1 MILDNLYR
9 FPRLSADELLTAKRN
24 ITVTTKRISDYPLHW
39 HDFFEIE
46 MITDGEGL
54 HILNGKKYPLS
65 QGCAYLIKPTDFH
78 EVISEGGVEIL
89 NVSFRENMLGEGSLM
104 SITHFENENIHFFA
118 PEICESVML
127 TAQLLENEA
136 RRGGEYQK
144 QLLEY
149 LLHFF
154 IDLSRE
160 RLSPEKLTGI
170 QRALVYLELHFREQ
184 PHLSDVAR
192 EAGFSPTYFSELFKE
207 VTGETYIE
215 KLNSL
220 RLEYAC
226 TLLSN
231 NCSVSY
237 ACFESGFGSMSN
249 FFTAFKKRYGVS
261 PKEYIKAPRS

>member
-1 MILDNLYR
+1 LENMYR
-9 FPRLSADELLTAKRN
+9 FPRLTADELLTEQRD
-24 ITVTTKRISDYPLHW
+24 ITVTTKRIKNYPLHW

-46 MITDGEGL
+46 MITDGEGV
-54 HILNGKKYPLS
+54 HIMNGKKYPIS
-65 QGCAYLIKPTDFH
+65 RGCAYLIKPTDFH
-78 EVISEGGVEIL
+78 EIISEKDVEIL
-89 NVSFRENMLGEGSLM
+89 NVSFREHMMNEASLL
-104 SITHFENENIHFFA
+104 SVAHSENENVHRFND
-118 PEICESVML
+118 EIFESVML
-127 TAQLLENEA
+127 SSRLLENEA
-136 RRGGEYQK
+136 RGKGEYQK

-154 IDLSRE
+154 IDDSHE
-160 RLSPEKLTGI
+160 RLSPEKQTGI
-170 QRALVYLELHFREQ
+170 QRAMVYLELHFREQ
-184 PHLSDVAR
+184 PKLSDVAR

-237 ACFESGFGSMSN
+237 ACFESGFGSLSN

-261 PKEYIKAPRS
+261 PKEYAKAPRS